1 MRKIYYKG
9 LSENEEINKN
19 IVNFFYTR
27 LFYKSDE
34 EIVRVYNKEYDI
46 NCENEKIQFLLFFMI
61 DRIFRNRFDYS
72 PIVIDFEND
81 EIELLGK
88 IKLLKPDKI
97 KLIDDLLR
105 KV

>member
-1 MRKIYYKG
+1 MRKIFYKG

-27 LFYKSDE
+27 LFYKSDD

-72 PIVIDFEND
+72 PIIVDSKND

-88 IKLLKPDKI
+88 VKFIKPNKLL
-97 KLIDDLLR
+97 LINDFMR

>member
-1 MRKIYYKG
+1 MRKVYYKG

-46 NCENEKIQFLLFFMI
+46 NC
-61 DRIFRNRFDYS
+61 
-72 PIVIDFEND
+72 
-81 EIELLGK
+81 
-88 IKLLKPDKI
+88 
-97 KLIDDLLR
+97 
-105 KV
+105 